1 VSVVANVAVNVD
13 ARQAT
18 QNLQQL
24 QRQSTAAANSIEK
37 TGRSAAS
44 ASANIQRF
52 GIAFR
57 SVVAPVVAITGAVN
71 ILSRS
76 LRVLGERQADA
87 AALENGLRKIGG
99 TRSDLRKLQE
109 VADQLGKQTLFNQ
122 EDFDRGFALLTSF
135 QSIAIGSYERV
146 AKAAADVAQVTKQD
160 VNSSLLQLA
169 KALQDP
175 EKGLTALARS
185 GTQFSESQKD
195 VIKSL
200 VETGKQAEAQDYILR
215 EIEKQYGNAAAAAG
229 SAGYAG
235 AVDSLQES
243 FRDFQERLATG
254 VEPAVIG
261 TLKAL
266 TDLFD
271 IASKIPP
278 PVGNAALAIGGVATA
293 VIGLRAAIVAV
304 LPVAKSLLAFALAN
318 PWIALAA
325 GITAA
330 AVALAGYRSEAEK
343 VAGAAR
349 TGTPADVAAA
359 RNLAVQKGQSISL
372 LEARRGQATGRERA
386 SIDRQLTKLRRE
398 QADLLDAARQNAL
411 DSAAG
416 PFVTTTDGGGVGE
429 SKKKKKGTKDKAAEE
444 EARLQARL
452 RGIQI
457 ETNAIQKQSDVQ
469 QRILQAQ
476 IDGDEQ
482 LAIRLQGM
490 EREQQIIANLQGSL
504 VGITDQRERQAVL
517 TKAAAELDAVQAQT
531 AGELNKFEVQRA
543 EAIENAMRP
552 LEEQRQILEATLEG
566 RGEEVRLQ
574 LEIERILKATP
585 GLERE
590 KVEQI
595 LRGNA
600 ELERQAESA
609 QQLKELYQNIA
620 NTIAS
625 SLGSAIDAAVSGTEN
640 LGDALKKLGRDL
652 LATIGKM
659 LIMYA
664 IGQALGAISGGK
676 GALGYLAKG
685 FGFKGAKDGAY
696 WSGGFEAF
704 ANGGVVTSP
713 TMGLIGEG
721 GEPEYVIPA
730 SKMSAAMSRY
740 SAGARGSAVIPG
752 NGASASGGGM
762 GSAAG
767 STIDVRYTIERINSV
782 DYVTAD
788 QFQRGMQQ
796 AAQQGAAEGQRQT
809 LRRLQNSPSTR
820 RRIGV

>member
-18 QNLQQL
+18 QNLQRL
-24 QRQSTAAANSIEK
+24 QKQSTAAANSIEK

-99 TRSDLRKLQE
+99 TRSDLRQLQK
-109 VADQLGKQTLFNQ
+109 VADELGKQTLFNQ

-185 GTQFSESQKD
+185 GTQFTETQKD
-195 VIKSL
+195 LIKSL
-200 VETGKQAEAQDYILR
+200 VEAGKQAEAQDYILR

-271 IASKIPP
+271 IVSKIPK
-278 PVGNAALAIGGVATA
+278 PVGNAALAIGAVATA

-330 AVALAGYRSEAEK
+330 AVALAGYRSEAEQ

-349 TGTPADVAAA
+349 TGTQADVAAA

-386 SIDRQLTKLRRE
+386 SIDRQITKLRRE
-398 QADLLDAARQNAL
+398 QSDLLDAARQNAL
-411 DSAAG
+411 DNVAR
-416 PFVTTTDGGGVGE
+416 PFVTTPDTAGGGEPGKD
-429 SKKKKKGTKDKAAEE
+429 KKKTKDKAAEE

-452 RGIQI
+452 RGIEI

-476 IDGDEQ
+476 IDGDQQ
-482 LAIRLQGM
+482 LATRLQGE
-490 EREQQIIANLQGSL
+490 ERIQQIVSRLQGSL
-504 VGITDQRERQAVL
+504 IDITDQRERQAML
-517 TKAAAELDAVQAQT
+517 AKAAAEIDAAQAQT
-531 AGELNKFEVQRA
+531 IGELSRVETQRT
-543 EAIENAMRP
+543 ESIENAMRP
-552 LEEQRQILEATLEG
+552 LEEQRQILEATLQG
-566 RGEEVRLQ
+566 KGEEVRLQ
-574 LEIERILKATP
+574 LEIERILRSTP
-585 GLERE
+585 GRERE
-590 KVEQI
+590 KVEALI
-595 LRGNA
+595 RGNA
-600 ELERQAESA
+600 ALEQQMESA
-609 QQLKELYQNIA
+609 KQIKDLYQNIA

-640 LGDALKKLGRDL
+640 LGDALKKLGTDL

-676 GALGYLAKG
+676 GPLGFLAQG
-685 FGFKGAKDGAY
+685 FGFKPAKDGAY

-704 ANGGVVTSP
+704 ANGGVVTRP

-721 GEPEYVIPA
+721 GEAEYVIPA
-730 SKMSAAMSRY
+730 SKMGAAMARY
-740 SAGARGSAVIPG
+740 ASGARGPSVIPQGGDSMAAGGGG
-752 NGASASGGGM
+752 NGTFTLETVVINNVEYATVDQVRAM
-762 GSAAG
+762 G
-767 STIDVRYTIERINSV
+767 
-782 DYVTAD
+782 
-788 QFQRGMQQ
+788 QQ
-796 AAQQGAAEGQRQT
+796 AAQQGAQGGFTKSMRT
-809 LRRLQNSPSTR
+809 LQNSRSQR
-820 RRIGV
+820 SKLGLGR

>member
-13 ARQAT
+13 ARQAN

-57 SVVAPVVAITGAVN
+57 SVIAPVVAITGAVN

-99 TRSDLRKLQE
+99 TRSDLRQLQQ

-185 GTQFSESQKD
+185 GTQFTEAQKD
-195 VIKSL
+195 LIKSL
-200 VETGKQAEAQDYILR
+200 VESGKQAEAQDYILR

-271 IASKIPP
+271 LVSKIPK
-278 PVGNAALAIGGVATA
+278 PVGNAALAIGAVATA

-304 LPVAKSLLAFALAN
+304 LPVAKALLAFALAN

-386 SIDRQLTKLRRE
+386 SIDRQITKLRRE
-398 QADLLDAARQNAL
+398 QTDLLDAARQNAL
-411 DSAAG
+411 DNIAD
-416 PFVTTTDGGGVGE
+416 PLVTTPDGAGGGE
-429 SKKKKKGTKDKAAEE
+429 SEKDKKAKDKAAEE
-444 EARLQARL
+444 EKRLLARI
-452 RGIQI
+452 RGLQI
-457 ETNAIQKQSDVQ
+457 ETEGTKQLAL
-469 QRILQAQ
+469 IKEKIAEAEML
-476 IDGDEQ
+476 GNDE
-482 LAIRLQGM
+482 LAIRLKGE
-490 EREQQIIANLQGSL
+490 ERNQQILLDYQKSL
-504 VGITDQRERQAVL
+504 EGVTDQREQQALLV
-517 TKAAAELDAVQAQT
+517 K
-531 AGELNKFEVQRA
+531 
-543 EAIENAMRP
+543 
-552 LEEQRQILEATLEG
+552 TL
-566 RGEEVRLQ
+566 
-574 LEIERILKATP
+574 
-585 GLERE
+585 
-590 KVEQI
+590 
-595 LRGNA
+595 A
-600 ELERQAESA
+600 ELEAAGIE
-609 QQLKELYQNIA
+609 
-620 NTIAS
+620 T
-625 SLGSAIDAAVSGTEN
+625 AIDLEKQRLEVIKEQNKEFFKRAGLTPTDKMPGGAGAFDPSLPDLRVSPAEQQMTRMREELEALTDPINVAVNGANAIGTAFAQAFQGIVSGSQTAQE
-640 LGDALKKLGRDL
+640 AL
-652 LATIGKM
+652 ASAFS
-659 LIMYA
+659 A
-664 IGQALGAISGGK
+664 IGQAFVQMASEIIAQQIAMITFQTILKILGGG
-676 GALGYLAKG
+676 GSFS
-685 FGFKGAKDGAY
+685 FGGQGPV
-696 WSGGFEAF
+696 SMPGGGGFAEGF
-704 ANGGVVTSP
+704 NLPGLLPTRANGGP
-713 TMGLIGEG
+713 TKMGIPYLVGERGPELFVPGTNGGVMSNSDLRSAMGTAPGASNGPMLNMTFQTTNIGG
-721 GEPEYVIPA
+721 VEYV
-730 SKMSAAMSRY
+730 SRDQLEAAMVATRK
-740 SAGARGSAVIPG
+740 AAANDGAKRGT
-752 NGASASGGGM
+752 
-762 GSAAG
+762 AA
-767 STIDVRYTIERINSV
+767 
-782 DYVTAD
+782 
-788 QFQRGMQQ
+788 
-796 AAQQGAAEGQRQT
+796 T
-809 LRRLQNSPSTR
+809 LSKLQNSPSTR
-820 RRIGV
+820 AKLGLR

>member
-13 ARQAT
+13 ARQAN

-99 TRSDLRKLQE
+99 TRSDLRQLQQ

-185 GTQFSESQKD
+185 GTQFTETQKD
-195 VIKSL
+195 LIKSL
-200 VETGKQAEAQDYILR
+200 VESGKQVEAQDYILR

-271 IASKIPP
+271 LVSKIPK
-278 PVGNAALAIGGVATA
+278 PVGNAALAIGAVATA

-304 LPVAKSLLAFALAN
+304 LPVAKALLAFALAN

-386 SIDRQLTKLRRE
+386 SIDRQITKLRRE
-398 QADLLDAARQNAL
+398 QTDLLDAARQNAL
-411 DSAAG
+411 DNIAD
-416 PFVTTTDGGGVGE
+416 PLVTTPDGAGGGE
-429 SKKKKKGTKDKAAEE
+429 SEKDKKAKDKAAEE
-444 EARLQARL
+444 EKRLLARI
-452 RGIQI
+452 RGLQI
-457 ETNAIQKQSDVQ
+457 ETEGTKQLAL
-469 QRILQAQ
+469 IKGKIAEAEML
-476 IDGDEQ
+476 GNDE
-482 LAIRLQGM
+482 LAIRLKGE
-490 EREQQIIANLQGSL
+490 ERNQQILLDFQKSL
-504 VGITDQRERQAVL
+504 EGVTDQREQQALLV
-517 TKAAAELDAVQAQT
+517 K
-531 AGELNKFEVQRA
+531 
-543 EAIENAMRP
+543 
-552 LEEQRQILEATLEG
+552 TL
-566 RGEEVRLQ
+566 
-574 LEIERILKATP
+574 
-585 GLERE
+585 
-590 KVEQI
+590 
-595 LRGNA
+595 A
-600 ELERQAESA
+600 ELEAAGIE
-609 QQLKELYQNIA
+609 
-620 NTIAS
+620 T
-625 SLGSAIDAAVSGTEN
+625 AIDLERQRLEVIKEQNEEFFKRAGLTPTDKMPGGAGAFDPSLPDLRVSPAEQQMTRMREELEALTDPINVAVNGANAIGTAFAQAFQGIVSGSQTAQE
-640 LGDALKKLGRDL
+640 AL
-652 LATIGKM
+652 ASAFS
-659 LIMYA
+659 A
-664 IGQALGAISGGK
+664 IGQAFVQMASEIIAQQIAMITFQTILKILGGGGSFSFGGQGPVSMPGEGVGGGASMFMPGAPSFRAGGGAVSGGSPYLVGERGPELFVPGTSGTVVNNNNLRDAMGTAP
-676 GALGYLAKG
+676 GASNGPMLNMTFQTTNIGGVEYVSRDQLEAAMVATRKAAAND
-685 FGFKGAKDGAY
+685 GAKRGTA
-696 WSGGFEAF
+696 A
-704 ANGGVVTSP
+704 T
-713 TMGLIGEG
+713 L
-721 GEPEYVIPA
+721 
-730 SKMSAAMSRY
+730 SK
-740 SAGARGSAVIPG
+740 
-752 NGASASGGGM
+752 
-762 GSAAG
+762 
-767 STIDVRYTIERINSV
+767 
-782 DYVTAD
+782 
-788 QFQRGMQQ
+788 
-796 AAQQGAAEGQRQT
+796 
-809 LRRLQNSPSTR
+809 LQNSPSTR
-820 RRIGV
+820 AKLGLR

>member
-1 VSVVANVAVNVD
+1 MSVVANVAVNVD
-13 ARQAT
+13 ARQAS

-57 SVVAPVVAITGAVN
+57 SVVAPVIAVTGAIN

-87 AALENGLRKIGG
+87 AALENGLRKVGG
-99 TRSDLRKLQE
+99 TRSDLRQLQQ

-175 EKGLTALARS
+175 EKGLTALSRS
-185 GTQFSESQKD
+185 GTQFSESQKE
-195 VIKSL
+195 VIKAL

-271 IASKIPP
+271 LASKIPQ
-278 PVGNAALAIGGVATA
+278 PVGNAALAIGAVATA

-304 LPVAKSLLAFALAN
+304 LPVAKALLAFALAN

-349 TGTPADVAAA
+349 TGTPADVATA

-386 SIDRQLTKLRRE
+386 SIDRQIIKLRRE
-398 QADLLDAARQNAL
+398 QADLLEAARQNAL
-411 DSAAG
+411 DNVAT
-416 PFVTTTDGGGVGE
+416 PFVATTDPTGSGKSE
-429 SKKKKKGTKDKAAEE
+429 KDKKKGKDKAAEE

-482 LAIRLQGM
+482 LAIRLQGT
-490 EREQQIIANLQGSL
+490 EREQQILASLQGNL

-543 EAIENAMRP
+543 EAIENATRP
-552 LEEQRQILEATLEG
+552 LEEQRQILEATLQG
-566 RGEEVRLQ
+566 KGEEARLQ
-574 LEIERILKATP
+574 LEIERILKSTP
-585 GLERE
+585 GLERQ
-590 KVEQI
+590 KVEE
-595 LRGNA
+595 LLKGNA
-600 ELERQAESA
+600 ELERQTKSA
-609 QQLKELYQNIA
+609 QQLKDLYQNIA

-625 SLGSAIDAAVSGTEN
+625 SLGNAIDAAVSGTEN
-640 LGDALKKLGRDL
+640 LGEALKKLGTDL

-676 GALGYLAKG
+676 GPLGYLAKG
-685 FGFKGAKDGAY
+685 FGFTGAKDGAY
-696 WSGGFEAF
+696 WPGGFQAF
-704 ANGGVVTSP
+704 ADGGLVTKP

-730 SKMSAAMSRY
+730 SKMASAMSKY
-740 SAGARGSAVIPG
+740 QAGASGEALLNDEG
-752 NGASASGGGM
+752 TGASFTKSSAKYGTAQINISGG
-762 GSAAG
+762 
-767 STIDVRYTIERINSV
+767 TLVFNDQN
-782 DYVTAD
+782 YVKAD
-788 QFQRGMQQ
+788 QIPAIISQSSKMGQ
-796 AAQQGAAEGQRQT
+796 AMAIKQ
-809 LRRLQNSPSTR
+809 LQMSATTR
-820 RRIGV
+820 KKLGL